1 MPIVLIF
8 DVETTGLLPNIIQ
21 YAKPEEL
28 PNIIQISFAVYDTDK
43 HSMIETYNAYIK
55 LSSEIVIKPVI
66 TQLTGITREQI
77 DLEGIDIRDAI
88 KEFYRVY
95 QMADMIVG
103 HNIKFDINMLL
114 LEDRLNDS
122 QIQEIFNPDV
132 LAQNNKQLYCTMQ
145 SGIKLC
151 KLERINSRGVY
162 LKNPKLSELYEHLFC
177 RVPNNLHNSMIDV
190 VVCLRCFLKMCYN
203 IEIPDSVFND
213 WLQ

>member
-1 MPIVLIF
+1 MSIVLIF
-8 DVETTGLLPNIIQ
+8 DVETTGLLPNKMQ
-21 YAKPEEL
+21 DAKPEEL
-28 PNIIQISFAVYDTDK
+28 PNIIQLSFALYDTDK
-43 HSMIETYNAYIK
+43 QSMIETYNAYIK

-66 TQLTGITREQI
+66 TQLTGITREQL
-77 DLEGIDIRDAI
+77 DLEGIDMNDAI

-95 QMADMIVG
+95 QMADIIVG
-103 HNIKFDINMLL
+103 HNIQFDIKMLL
-114 LEDRLNDS
+114 LEDRSNDC
-122 QIQEIFNPDV
+122 QIQGIFNPDV
-132 LAQNNKQLYCTMQ
+132 LEQNNKKIYCTMQ

-190 VVCLRCFLKMCYN
+190 VACLRCFLKMHSN
-203 IEIPDSVFND
+203 IEISDSVFNH